1 MNIGEIYTN
10 KEGYIVKV
18 IGIEEIKPTDLIG
31 FGKYK
36 NSSYNEVA
44 KLNIDYLI
52 WLKENTKDI
61 RVKTLLKRLK

>member
-1 MNIGEIYTN
+1 MNIGNVFTT

-36 NSSYNEVA
+36 NSTYNEVA
-44 KLNIDYLI
+44 KLNINYLH
-52 WLKENTKDI
+52 WLKENSKDI

>member
-1 MNIGEIYTN
+1 MKIGDTYIN

-36 NSSYNEVA
+36 NSTYNEVA
-44 KLNIDYLI
+44 KININYLF
-52 WLKENTKDI
+52 WLRENTKDI